1 MIRLIPILLLAASPA
16 MAATGP
22 FFSLGNTNF
31 VVLIA
36 FICFVGILIY
46 YGVPGKLT
54 GMLDARAAQI
64 KADLN
69 EARSLREEA
78 KTILASYERKQA
90 EVREQADRIVATAR
104 DEAMAAS
111 KQAKADLAQSITRRI
126 AAAEEQIAASEKAVM
141 KDVRDKAVA
150 LAVRVASDVLGKQ
163 MSKDTASASID
174 DAIGHVEKRFH

>member
-1 MIRLIPILLLAASPA
+1 MLRLIPILVLAASPA
-16 MAATGP
+16 MAASGP

-36 FICFVGILIY
+36 FICFVGIIVY
-46 YGVPGKLT
+46 NGVPGKLT

-69 EARSLREEA
+69 EARALREEA

-90 EVREQADRIVATAR
+90 EVREQADRIIATAR

-126 AAAEEQIAASEKAVM
+126 AAAQEQIAASEKAVM

-150 LAVRVASDVLGKQ
+150 LAVSVASEVLGKQ
-163 MSKDTASASID
+163 MSKDASSASID
-174 DAIGHVEKRFH
+174 DAIGYVEKRFH